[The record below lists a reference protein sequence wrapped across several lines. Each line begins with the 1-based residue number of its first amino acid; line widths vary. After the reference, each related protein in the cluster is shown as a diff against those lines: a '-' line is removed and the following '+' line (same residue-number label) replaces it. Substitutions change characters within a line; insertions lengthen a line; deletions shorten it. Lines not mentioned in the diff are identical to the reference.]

1 MVMKTIATKGYD
13 QTINAYIDSL
23 YDYMFNIGG
32 LSTFS
37 LYNNI
42 LVSKPTILN
51 SYLPYFKPY
60 AIKKVVDKKY
70 YQRPNLFALDYYGAS
85 ELEWLVLYISGISDP
100 VDFNFPIIDVLPVNI
115 LNDINKLVILSKD
128 EVEESKRNPSKFTS
142 DSIKIEKQ
150 IGFIEERYKF
160 KSNTNMNDLLI
171 NERIRKLSKHG
182 VGANENAIPQ
192 SINRMIE
199 SIKYLKK

>member
-51 SYLPYFKPY
+51 NYLPYFKPY
-60 AIKKVVDKKY
+60 AIKKAVDKKY

-128 EVEESKRNPSKFTS
+128 EVERSKRNPSKFTS
-142 DSIKIEKQ
+142 DNIKIEKQ

-160 KSNTNMNDLLI
+160 KSNTNMNDMLI
-171 NERIRKLSKHG
+171 AKRLQNRNKYKLIDRSS
-182 VGANENAIPQ
+182 E
-192 SINRMIE
+192 
-199 SIKYLKK
+199 

>member
-51 SYLPYFKPY
+51 NYLPYFKPY

-100 VDFNFPIIDVLPVNI
+100 IDFNFPIIDVLPVNI

-128 EVEESKRNPSKFTS
+128 EVERSKRNPSKFTS

-160 KSNTNMNDLLI
+160 KSDSNMNDMLI
-171 NERIRKLSKHG
+171 AKRLQNLNKYKKYKL
-182 VGANENAIPQ
+182 IDQ
-192 SINRMIE
+192 SSE
-199 SIKYLKK
+199 

>member
-51 SYLPYFKPY
+51 NYLPYFKPY
-60 AIKKVVDKKY
+60 AIKKAVDKKY

-128 EVEESKRNPSKFTS
+128 EVERSKRSPSKFTS

-160 KSNTNMNDLLI
+160 KSNTNMNDMLI
-171 NERIRKLSKHG
+171 AKRLQNRNKYKLIVRSSESSK
-182 VGANENAIPQ
+182 
-192 SINRMIE
+192 
-199 SIKYLKK
+199 

>member
-1 MVMKTIATKGYD
+1 MKTIATKGYD

-51 SYLPYFKPY
+51 NYLPYFKPY
-60 AIKKVVDKKY
+60 AIKKAVDKKY

-85 ELEWLVLYISGISDP
+85 ELE
-100 VDFNFPIIDVLPVNI
+100 
-115 LNDINKLVILSKD
+115 
-128 EVEESKRNPSKFTS
+128 
-142 DSIKIEKQ
+142 
-150 IGFIEERYKF
+150 
-160 KSNTNMNDLLI
+160 
-171 NERIRKLSKHG
+171 
-182 VGANENAIPQ
+182 
-192 SINRMIE
+192 
-199 SIKYLKK
+199 

>member
-51 SYLPYFKPY
+51 NYLPYFKPY

-128 EVEESKRNPSKFTS
+128 EVERSKRNPSKFTS